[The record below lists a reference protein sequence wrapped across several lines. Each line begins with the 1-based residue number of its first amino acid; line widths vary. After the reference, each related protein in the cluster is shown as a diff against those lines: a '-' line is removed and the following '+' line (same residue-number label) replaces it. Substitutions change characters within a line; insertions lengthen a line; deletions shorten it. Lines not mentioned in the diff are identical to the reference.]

1 MKYLIDTNI
10 CIYLMNQHPPEVLEK
25 FRKVGV
31 GEVAI
36 SSITLSELNYGAQKS
51 SSIKKN
57 ITRIEEF
64 VYPFDVLSYD
74 EAASKEY
81 GKIRAC
87 LEKKGQVI
95 GPLDMLIAAHA
106 LSRNLILI
114 TNNTA
119 EFKRVRSLRV
129 ENWV

>member
-1 MKYLIDTNI
+1 
-10 CIYLMNQHPPEVLEK
+10 MNQHPPEVLEK